1 MYLPLLYCK
10 RSLPLGVSVENES
23 SPLRKRLSVNSVQN
37 DSVSEG
43 LTEDVYNNQSDKR
56 VESIDEN
63 SEPTTKKNIQPV
75 LSMLVEYLVE
85 HTNSFF
91 IISPTEWKR
100 TRWKFWHQWWVKT
113 SPRWQCALFRRR
125 SCLSFST
132 SSSHTCA
139 KLDTVVITSQNVM
152 SRIEIWYDNI
162 SLQGRC
168 LRSLGNGRFVTRITF
183 SFCPFALPG
192 TQQHPL

>member
-100 TRWKFWHQWWVKT
+100 TRWKF
-113 SPRWQCALFRRR
+113 
-125 SCLSFST
+125 
-132 SSSHTCA
+132 
-139 KLDTVVITSQNVM
+139 
-152 SRIEIWYDNI
+152 
-162 SLQGRC
+162 
-168 LRSLGNGRFVTRITF
+168 
-183 SFCPFALPG
+183 
-192 TQQHPL
+192 